1 MIEINNVSKTFHI
14 KNKKVEALKNVSL
27 KIEKGDIYGVIGYSG
42 AGKSTLIRL
51 INSIEKPDSGT
62 VKIEGT
68 DINLLDEKSL
78 RNLRKKIGMIFQNF
92 NLLNSANIYENIAA
106 PLKNQKNLSKDQ
118 IEKKVDSLLKLV
130 DLEDKKYVYP
140 NQLSGGQKQRVAIA
154 RALSN
159 DPSILLC
166 DEATSALDPN
176 TTKSILDLLKKIK
189 NEFDI
194 TVVLITHQMDVVKYI
209 CNKVSVMD
217 NGEIVEQGNLI
228 DVFINSKTSIAK
240 EFISQ
245 SLHQDGV
252 SEKQRE
258 LKKDFYKL
266 NFIGDNA
273 DDPFIAGLF
282 TKFGVT
288 TSILFASIE
297 KLCETTYGT
306 LIVTIDGNDN
316 DVLQAIDYLQNNNVI
331 VEVLKYDK

>member
-14 KNKKVEALKNVSL
+14 KSKNVEALKNVSL

-252 SEKQRE
+252 SEKQKE

>member
-228 DVFINSKTSIAK
+228 DVFINSKTSVAK

-252 SEKQRE
+252 SEKQKE

-288 TSILFASIE
+288 TSILFATIE
-297 KLCETTYGT
+297 KLCETIYGT

-316 DVLQAIDYLQNNNVI
+316 DVLQAITYLKHNNVI

>member
-14 KNKKVEALKNVSL
+14 KSKKVEALKNVSL

-140 NQLSGGQKQRVAIA
+140 NQLSGGQKQRVEIA

>member
-78 RNLRKKIGMIFQNF
+78 RYLRKKIGMIFQNF

-140 NQLSGGQKQRVAIA
+140 SQLSGGQKQRVAIA

>member
-106 PLKNQKNLSKDQ
+106 PLKNQKNLSKEQ

-159 DPSILLC
+159 EPSILLC

-252 SEKQRE
+252 SEKQKE

-282 TKFGVT
+282 TNFGVT

>member
-14 KNKKVEALKNVSL
+14 KSKKVEALKNVSL
-27 KIEKGDIYGVIGYSG
+27 KIEKGDMYGVIGYSG

-252 SEKQRE
+252 SEKQKE

-282 TKFGVT
+282 TNFGVT

>member
-92 NLLNSANIYENIAA
+92 NLLNSANIFENIAA
-106 PLKNQKNLSKDQ
+106 PLKNQKNLSKEQ

-130 DLEDKKYVYP
+130 DLEEKKYVYP

>member
-331 VEVLKYDK
+331 VYVLKYDK

>member
-1 MIEINNVSKTFHI
+1 MIEINNVSKTFHL

-27 KIEKGDIYGVIGYSG
+27 KIEKGDIYGIIGYSG

-68 DINLLDEKSL
+68 DINLLDENSL

-92 NLLNSANIYENIAA
+92 NLLNSANVYENIAA
-106 PLKNQKNLSKDQ
+106 PLKNLKTLSKEE

-130 DLEDKKYVYP
+130 DLEEKKYVYP

-189 NEFDI
+189 KDFGI

-217 NGEIVEQGNLI
+217 GGEIVEQGNLI

-252 SEKQRE
+252 AEKQKE

-282 TKFGVT
+282 SKFGVT

-306 LIVTIDGNDN
+306 LIVTIDGKKE
-316 DVLQAIDYLQNNNVI
+316 DVKQAISYLSNNNVI
-331 VEVLKYDK
+331 VEVVKYDK

>member
-252 SEKQRE
+252 SEKQKE

>member
-14 KNKKVEALKNVSL
+14 KNKKFEALKNVSL

-159 DPSILLC
+159 YPSILLC

>member
-14 KNKKVEALKNVSL
+14 KSKKVEALKNVSL

-252 SEKQRE
+252 SEKQKE

-282 TKFGVT
+282 TNFGVT

-316 DVLQAIDYLQNNNVI
+316 DVLQATDYLQNNNVI

>member
-1 MIEINNVSKTFHI
+1 MTEINNVSKTFHI
-14 KNKKVEALKNVSL
+14 KSKKVEALKNVSL

-106 PLKNQKNLSKDQ
+106 PLKNQKNLSKEQ

-140 NQLSGGQKQRVAIA
+140 SQLSGGQKQRVAIA

-159 DPSILLC
+159 EPSILLC

-252 SEKQRE
+252 FEKQKE

-306 LIVTIDGNDN
+306 LIVTIDWNDI
-316 DVLQAIDYLQNNNVI
+316 LQAIDYLQNNNVI

>member
-14 KNKKVEALKNVSL
+14 KSKKVEALKNVSL

-159 DPSILLC
+159 YPSILLC

>member
-14 KNKKVEALKNVSL
+14 KSKKVEALKNVSL

-252 SEKQRE
+252 SEKQKE

-282 TKFGVT
+282 TNFGVT

>member
-106 PLKNQKNLSKDQ
+106 PLKNQKILSKDQ

-140 NQLSGGQKQRVAIA
+140 SQLSGGQKQRVAIA

-159 DPSILLC
+159 EPSILLC

-228 DVFINSKTSIAK
+228 DVFVNSKTSIAK

>member
-14 KNKKVEALKNVSL
+14 KSKKVEALKNVSL

>member
-14 KNKKVEALKNVSL
+14 KSKKVEALKNVSL

-252 SEKQRE
+252 SEKQKE

>member
-14 KNKKVEALKNVSL
+14 KSKKVEALKNVSL

-159 DPSILLC
+159 DHKYSFVTKQHHLLIL
-166 DEATSALDPN
+166 T
-176 TTKSILDLLKKIK
+176 LL
-189 NEFDI
+189 NPY
-194 TVVLITHQMDVVKYI
+194 LI
-209 CNKVSVMD
+209 C
-217 NGEIVEQGNLI
+217 
-228 DVFINSKTSIAK
+228 
-240 EFISQ
+240 
-245 SLHQDGV
+245 
-252 SEKQRE
+252 
-258 LKKDFYKL
+258 
-266 NFIGDNA
+266 
-273 DDPFIAGLF
+273 
-282 TKFGVT
+282 
-288 TSILFASIE
+288 
-297 KLCETTYGT
+297 
-306 LIVTIDGNDN
+306 
-316 DVLQAIDYLQNNNVI
+316 
-331 VEVLKYDK
+331 

>member
-14 KNKKVEALKNVSL
+14 KSKKVEALKNVSL

-252 SEKQRE
+252 SEKQKE

-331 VEVLKYDK
+331 VEGLKYDK

>member
-140 NQLSGGQKQRVAIA
+140 SQLSGGQKQRVAIA

-159 DPSILLC
+159 DPSILIC

-288 TSILFASIE
+288 SSFLFASIE

>member
-14 KNKKVEALKNVSL
+14 KSKKVEALKNVSL

-140 NQLSGGQKQRVAIA
+140 SQLSGGQKQRVAIA

-252 SEKQRE
+252 SEKQKE

>member
-140 NQLSGGQKQRVAIA
+140 SQLSGGQKQRVAIA

-159 DPSILLC
+159 EPSILLC

-252 SEKQRE
+252 SEKQKE

-282 TKFGVT
+282 TNFGVT

>member
-252 SEKQRE
+252 SEKQKE

-282 TKFGVT
+282 TNFGVT

>member
-1 MIEINNVSKTFHI
+1 
-14 KNKKVEALKNVSL
+14 
-27 KIEKGDIYGVIGYSG
+27 
-42 AGKSTLIRL
+42 
-51 INSIEKPDSGT
+51 
-62 VKIEGT
+62 
-68 DINLLDEKSL
+68 
-78 RNLRKKIGMIFQNF
+78 MIFQNF

-140 NQLSGGQKQRVAIA
+140 SQLSGGQKQRVAIA

-252 SEKQRE
+252 SEKQKE